1 MKEKGPIQKLIDTG
15 QCPRCRTAVDYDKNP
30 AVCDVCKLEI
40 RNATKS
46 QNNS

>member
-15 QCPRCRTAVDYDKNP
+15 QCPRCRTAVDYSKNP
-30 AVCDVCKLEI
+30 AVCEVCKLEI

>member
-15 QCPRCRTAVDYDKNP
+15 QCPRCRTAVDYNKDP
-30 AVCDVCKLEI
+30 VVCEVCNLEI